1 MRKAILSC
9 IGLLCILIMTGCGP
23 TLKDYVRQSNNYS
36 NQVKTT
42 TNASVNIE
50 SKGLVR
56 GVGKLSTVG
65 AIVNTASSVA
75 SSALS
80 SDQEARLNRLIQP
93 QKVGAS
99 MADGF
104 NHNFEGTTHLKVV
117 ENEANPD
124 LRIMLTVSS
133 YGLWAESLVS
143 TMKFFVEAEIRVV
156 YAPEMKTI
164 YTNGATLSRDA
175 SNIISQMANSIA
187 GSGLNAMGLA
197 KGAANLAALFQMS
210 DQEIVAIFDY
220 LSYDSG
226 LVIANQLVDEIYR

>member
-1 MRKAILSC
+1 MKKAILSC

-50 SKGLVR
+50 ESGVVR
-56 GVGKLSTVG
+56 GIGKLGTVG
-65 AIVNTASSVA
+65 AIVNTASNVA
-75 SSALS
+75 TSALS
-80 SDQEARLNRLIQP
+80 NDQAARLNRLIEP

-117 ENEANPD
+117 GNDANPD
-124 LRIMLTVSS
+124 LRIMLTVTS

-175 SNIISQMANSIA
+175 SNIISQMANAVA
-187 GSGLNAMGLA
+187 GSGLNVLSLA
-197 KGAANLAALFQMS
+197 KGAANLAALFEMT
-210 DQEIVAIFDY
+210 DEEIVTIFDY

-226 LVIANQLVDEIYR
+226 LVIATQLVDEIYR